1 LLSGSSNADDVS
13 TIHFPETEN
22 YENPYAIPKLKSNES
37 PSKKK
42 LIACQDQ
49 LGSSKKS
56 HENTAFKHFFFFLKE
71 YYDELSKQ
79 HQDILEQV
87 TGTRGPPTIKNRN
100 DLPLKFFDAELMG
113 LLATYFAQEAKQ
125 TVMGGPNI
133 HYACQSCDSYFSAI
147 KTYYDQRHPQ
157 AISSSVRP
165 TGLTQKTYCT
175 LRKKMLSLAE
185 KRVTEDGSMTTTPR
199 YTFTFEELVKMQKMF
214 QQL

>member
-1 LLSGSSNADDVS
+1 M
-13 TIHFPETEN
+13 
-22 YENPYAIPKLKSNES
+22 PKLKTAVS

-71 YYDELSKQ
+71 FYDDLSKQ

-125 TVMGGPNI
+125 TVMGGSDI

-157 AISSSVRP
+157 AIRSAVRP
-165 TGLTQKTYCT
+165 TGLIQKTYCT

-199 YTFTFEELVKMQKMF
+199 YTLTFEELVEMEKMF
-214 QQL
+214 HQL